1 MVSEIKICGISTRE
15 ALDAA
20 IGAGATMVGFVFF
33 DRSPRAVTLGHAA
46 ALAGRTCGKVG
57 VVALT
62 VDSPDDVLAK
72 IAEDLRPDFIQL
84 HGAETPERAEE
95 IRRRHAVRVM
105 KAIGVEGPDDLER
118 ARAYA
123 GSVDALLLD
132 AKPPKG
138 ADRPGGNAIAF
149 DWRLIAGFDPGVP
162 WMLSGGLSA
171 TNVAEALH
179 VSRTR
184 AVDVSSGV
192 ERAPGVKDP
201 RLIREFV
208 NAVHAGDPDRL
219 TAIAA

>member
-95 IRRRHAVRVM
+95 VRRRFAVRVM
-105 KAIGVEGPDDLER
+105 KAIGVEGPEDLER

-123 GSVDALLLD
+123 GAVDALLLD

-149 DWRLIAGFDPGVP
+149 DWRLIAGFEPGIP

-171 TNVAEALH
+171 ANVAEALA
-179 VSRTR
+179 VSRAR

-219 TAIAA
+219 TAKAA